1 MGEIAFFV
9 LFILVGNDM
18 KVGQFDEI
26 GTCQSVLEQVSK
38 RPEVTAIGECQ
49 PIRMRVITRSEPT
62 TK

>member
-1 MGEIAFFV
+1 MGDIAFFV

-18 KVGQFDEI
+18 KVAQFDALD
-26 GTCQSVLEQVSK
+26 TCQSVLEQVSK

-49 PIRMRVITRSEPT
+49 PIRMRTLTRSEPT